1 MHVVRDPM
9 EMLTRSYLASEPN
22 ATHTLNASALVAG
35 FEAHIKTLLGEELH
49 DMQAI
54 SEGHS
59 ADPNYLQVRMEDLNT
74 ADVTRRNA
82 TLTNL
87 FAFLLGR
94 PEGNLATAT
103 PFPPPSV
110 WTALMKAHKSEEIG
124 SSQRKHLAGLLLR
137 KPAKCHHVSK
147 LQAALKYP
155 TVTCA
160 SSRKR
165 RRRRR

>member
-1 MHVVRDPM
+1 MHIVRDPI
-9 EMLTRSYLASEPN
+9 EMLTRSYLSAEPN

-35 FEAHIKTLLGEELH
+35 FEAHIKTLLSEELH

-59 ADPNYLQVRMEDLNT
+59 SDPNYLRVRMEDISNT
-74 ADVTRRNA
+74 DVSRRNA
-82 TLTNL
+82 TLVSL
-87 FAFLLGR
+87 FSFLLGQ
-94 PEGNLATAT
+94 PVGNQATT
-103 PFPPPSV
+103 FPPPPV
-110 WTALMKAHKSEEIG
+110 WTALAKAQKSEEIG

-147 LQAALKYP
+147 LQAALSYP

-160 SSRKR
+160 SSRRWR
-165 RRRRR
+165 RRRR